1 MKTKKNWFVIMAAM
15 IMSSIVFMTSCSED
29 DEPALP
35 EVIESEVL
43 DEGLDSNVSS
53 QPNTAP
59 DGTSLGTKLSYK
71 SWIMVKGQTRA
82 AFENKVEVTLNNA
95 FNNTDTTIVVP
106 DFKLGDYTTE
116 ISYKKR
122 SERREGFVTVSD
134 SVLVYTV
141 RFEQFSFDYELD
153 HEVAFYN
160 DGVTSQTMPYHQI
173 GIIKDNGYKLND
185 LEFIIETDENERE
198 RVYLRKLLTHSISVE
213 FNGKSYDLTA
223 KVELR
228 RFAGFHPCAISS
240 ELVQTGI
247 SDINNGVWQ
256 TSYSAWAEVR
266 HVYSDGTTKVRKYTV
281 EQMQG
286 GISYDLQSYKT
297 LPSADLKLVSVGFS
311 GEGTRSR
318 VGMPENSEVFEVKKN
333 CVLEYNYFTIV
344 YPTVEYEAFYDDGM
358 LKFDY
363 PALRYGN
370 VSETHE
376 LRYTGS
382 YGQEEGRPYDEYFMK
397 LKLSAVFGETVHEV
411 EDEFQI
417 IVYTGV

>member
-59 DGTSLGTKLSYK
+59 DGTSIGTKLSYK

-173 GIIKDNGYKLND
+173 GIIKDNGYKLED
-185 LEFIIETDENERE
+185 LESADDGEKA
-198 RVYLRKLLTHSISVE
+198 YACKLLTHSIGVE
-213 FNGKSYDLTA
+213 FNGKTYGLKAVVLLCRYLGSANEPYLLSSRLVSADYEAKDNLLQCTLT
-223 KVELR
+223 VR
-228 RFAGFHPCAISS
+228 
-240 ELVQTGI
+240 Q
-247 SDINNGVWQ
+247 VW
-256 TSYSAWAEVR
+256 
-266 HVYSDGTTKVRKYTV
+266 SDGRAGDEVTV
-281 EQMQG
+281 CNLAGYVCRQVLG
-286 GISYDLQSYKT
+286 HVKIRGFKNDLSI
-297 LPSADLKLVSVGFS
+297 ADSFLRDKENYQVA
-311 GEGTRSR
+311 GE
-318 VGMPENSEVFEVKKN
+318 
-333 CVLEYNYFTIV
+333 I
-344 YPTVEYEAFYDDGM
+344 
-358 LKFDY
+358 
-363 PALRYGN
+363 
-370 VSETHE
+370 
-376 LRYTGS
+376 
-382 YGQEEGRPYDEYFMK
+382 GR
-397 LKLSAVFGETVHEV
+397 AHV
-411 EDEFQI
+411 
-417 IVYTGV
+417 